1 MKRLTV
7 FIALALVVAA
17 CASPASQ
24 PETGT
29 QAAPSTQDTASSNST
44 SPPSSSGT
52 DAPSPTGD
60 TTAPKP
66 PPEGPS
72 APDFTLDLQPEGS
85 FTLSAAAKPV
95 YIVFW
100 AEW

>member
-1 MKRLTV
+1 MRRLPT

-24 PETGT
+24 PEAGS
-29 QAAPSTQDTASSNST
+29 QAPSSTEGIAGADST
-44 SPPSSSGT
+44 SPPSGSGT

-60 TTAPKP
+60 TMAPKP

-95 YIVFW
+95 YMVFW